1 MAELAKVRFEELDLG
16 KVATTEGRV
25 AICVRSSGKLNEIS
39 RYVDQL
45 TGGAVTRLVKGREF
59 KKSKVGQILS
69 ITWPTGLT
77 AEALD
82 ILVLNSRMKS
92 AAVRQSGAALG
103 KLKGNISLTIF
114 LESYRYA
121 QELVTGICLRNYRF
135 VYYKKEK
142 KDALG
147 DVIIHSRYSKKIKL
161 ATTPRLA
168 VAAGVVTTR
177 DFVNE
182 PANHLTTTEFA
193 RRLKLMSNLGL
204 DVTVLEEEALASLG
218 MNMLLSVGQGS
229 STPSKVV
236 ILKWNGASVDVAP
249 LVLVGKG
256 VVFDSGGISL
266 KPAAGMQDMTMDM
279 AGAAVVAGAMSAVA
293 QRKANANVIGIVGL
307 VENMPSG
314 CAMRPGDVV
323 TSLKGDTV
331 EIINTDAEGR
341 LVLGDLLSY
350 AQKTFSPQA
359 MIDLATLTGAVI
371 ISLGHEHA
379 GVFSNNDK
387 LCDDFL
393 KAAALEGEG
402 AWRLPLSPSYDKLL
416 KSNIADFKNIGGRE
430 AGAITAAQFLQRFVS
445 HDCPWVHLDIAGV
458 AFRNIETTFAPK
470 GATGWGVMS
479 LNRLI
484 MDSFE
489 IT

>member
-1 MAELAKVRFEELDLG
+1 MTKLAKVRFLKLDLE
-16 KVATTEGRV
+16 KIATVDGRV
-25 AICVRSSGKLNEIS
+25 VICVSPSGKLNNIS
-39 RYVDQL
+39 RHVDKL
-45 TGGAVTRLVKGREF
+45 TNGAVTRLINDREF
-59 KKSKVGQILS
+59 KTSKGGRVYT
-69 ITWPTGLT
+69 ITWPTGLK

-82 ILVLNSRMKS
+82 VLVVETRMKS
-92 AAVRQSGAALG
+92 AVVRQVGAALG
-103 KLKGNISLTIF
+103 KLKGKMPLNFF
-114 LESYRYA
+114 LRSSQFA
-121 QELVTGICLRNYRF
+121 QDLIMGICLRNYCFAR
-135 VYYKKEK
+135 YKKEK
-142 KDALG
+142 NETLG
-147 DVIIHSRYSKKIKL
+147 DVIIHSLQPEKAKL
-161 ATTPRLA
+161 ATKPLLA
-168 VAAGVVTTR
+168 VADGVVTTR

-193 RRLKLMSNLGL
+193 KRLELMSNFGL
-204 DVTVLEEEALASLG
+204 DVTVLDEAALASLG
-218 MNMLLSVGQGS
+218 MNMLLSVGRGS
-229 STPSKVV
+229 DTPSKVI
-236 ILKWNGASVDVAP
+236 ILKWNGASSDVDP
-249 LVLVGKG
+249 LILVGKG

-266 KPAAGMQDMTMDM
+266 KPAAGMHDMKMDM
-279 AGAAVVAGAMSAVA
+279 AGAAVVAGVMSTLA
-293 QRKANANVIGIVGL
+293 QRKAKANVIGIVGL

-350 AQKTFSPQA
+350 AQNTFSPQA
-359 MIDLATLTGAVI
+359 IIDLATLTGAVI

-387 LCDDFL
+387 LCGAFL
-393 KAAALEGEG
+393 NAAAVEGEG

-416 KSNIADFKNIGGRE
+416 KSKVADFKNIGGRE

-445 HDCPWVHLDIAGV
+445 QDCPWIHLDIAGV
-458 AFRNIETTFAPK
+458 SFRNMDTDFAPH

-484 MDSFE
+484 MDNFE
-489 IT
+489 GT